1 MTTRRTTEFCRN
13 LRSIRYLAA
22 VRGKVEIA
30 SAGLFAICLMLA
42 CVDTQGKDTVTDAAP
57 SGRQDSGADAG
68 RGKQVPE
75 SKSQAWHNVPIVGG
89 GFVTGIVYNQS
100 EPGLVYARTD
110 VGGLY
115 RWDTEADRWVALTD
129 WVGFDDVDLTGIES
143 VATDPVDPDRLYAAI
158 TSERARGASLAT
170 DVSQFE
176 P

>member
-1 MTTRRTTEFCRN
+1 VTTRCNTEICPN

-22 VRGKVEIA
+22 V
-30 SAGLFAICLMLA
+30 
-42 CVDTQGKDTVTDAAP
+42 
-57 SGRQDSGADAG
+57 
-68 RGKQVPE
+68 
-75 SKSQAWHNVPIVGG
+75 
-89 GFVTGIVYNQS
+89 
-100 EPGLVYARTD
+100 
-110 VGGLY
+110 
-115 RWDTEADRWVALTD
+115 RWVALTD